1 MILNVMGD
9 KGWRNKPE
17 DVCMGYHSEEDTG

>member
-1 MILNVMGD
+1 MILNVMVD
-9 KGWRNKPE
+9 KGWRKTPE